1 MDELFETLTLIQ
13 TKKLNKQMP
22 IILYGKE
29 FWEDLINFEQFIKW
43 GVISPKDVELFKIV
57 DDVNDAFSLI
67 TSNISLLE

>member
-1 MDELFETLTLIQ
+1 
-13 TKKLNKQMP
+13 MP

-67 TSNISLLE
+67 TSNLSLLE

>member
-57 DDVNDAFSLI
+57 DDVNDAFSII
-67 TSNISLLE
+67 TSNV

>member
-43 GVISPKDVELFKIV
+43 GVISPKDLELFKIV
-57 DDVNDAFSLI
+57 DDVDDAFSII
-67 TSNISLLE
+67 TSNL